1 MKYIGKYLSEEILL
15 TREYTYITFNLI
27 NTMKLTLFICVRHSF
42 GPYIKG
48 HQKNKKRRYLIYC
61 A

>member
-48 HQKNKKRRYLIYC
+48 H
-61 A
+61 